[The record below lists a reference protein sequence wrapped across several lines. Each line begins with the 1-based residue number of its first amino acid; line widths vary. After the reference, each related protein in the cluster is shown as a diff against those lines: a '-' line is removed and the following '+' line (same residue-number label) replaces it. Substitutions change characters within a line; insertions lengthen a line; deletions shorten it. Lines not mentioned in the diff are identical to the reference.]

1 MKTFGMYT
9 LIKPDDSF
17 TGKMPAPRVYL
28 GGQSRGRDWRMEF
41 FQRFSRMDLT
51 FINPRRE
58 PFIDPELEPAAH
70 AKQVAWERE
79 ALDVADIGVFWLGE
93 GLSNQAARVEIGYM
107 LGAQK
112 PVLLGAQPGFMGV
125 EHLVCFSGLVV
136 APTLEGLMNRFA
148 SVLSGLQTG

>member
-1 MKTFGMYT
+1 MYT

-17 TGKMPAPRVYL
+17 TGKMPAPRIYL
-28 GGQSRGRDWRMEF
+28 GGQSRGRDWRMDF

-70 AKQVAWERE
+70 AKQVAWERQ

-136 APTLEGLMNRFA
+136 APSLEGLMNRFA

>member
-1 MKTFGMYT
+1 MYT

-17 TGKMPAPRVYL
+17 TGKMPAPRIYL
-28 GGQSRGRDWRMEF
+28 GGQSRGRDWRMDF

-70 AKQVAWERE
+70 AKQVAWERQ

-112 PVLLGAQPGFMGV
+112 PVLLGAQTGFMGV

-136 APTLEGLMNRFA
+136 APSLEGLLNRFA

>member
-9 LIKPDDSF
+9 LIKPDDAL
-17 TGKMPAPRVYL
+17 TGRMPAPRVYL
-28 GGQSRGRDWRMEF
+28 GGQSRGRDWRNDF
-41 FQRFSRMDLT
+41 FQRFSRMELT

-70 AKQVAWERE
+70 AKQVAWERS
-79 ALDVADIGVFWLGE
+79 ALDVADIGVFWLGD

-112 PVLLGAQPGFMGV
+112 PVLLGAQQGFMGV
-125 EHLVCFSGLVV
+125 EHLVGFSGLVV

>member
-1 MKTFGMYT
+1 MYT

-17 TGKMPAPRVYL
+17 TGKMPAPRIYL
-28 GGQSRGRDWRMEF
+28 GGQSRGRDWRMDF
-41 FQRFSRMDLT
+41 FQRFSRMELT

-70 AKQVAWERE
+70 AKQVAWERQ

-136 APTLEGLMNRFA
+136 APSLEGLMNRFA

>member
-1 MKTFGMYT
+1 MYT

-17 TGKMPAPRVYL
+17 TGKMPAPRIYL
-28 GGQSRGRDWRMEF
+28 GGQSRGRDWRMDF
-41 FQRFSRMDLT
+41 FQRFSRMDIT

-70 AKQVAWERE
+70 AKQVAWERQ

-136 APTLEGLMNRFA
+136 APSLEGLMNRFA

>member
-1 MKTFGMYT
+1 MYT

-17 TGKMPAPRVYL
+17 TGKMPAPRIYL

-41 FQRFSRMDLT
+41 FQRFSRMDIT

-58 PFIDPELEPAAH
+58 PFIDPEMEPAAH
-70 AKQVAWERE
+70 AKQVAWERQ

-136 APTLEGLMNRFA
+136 APSLEGLMNRFA